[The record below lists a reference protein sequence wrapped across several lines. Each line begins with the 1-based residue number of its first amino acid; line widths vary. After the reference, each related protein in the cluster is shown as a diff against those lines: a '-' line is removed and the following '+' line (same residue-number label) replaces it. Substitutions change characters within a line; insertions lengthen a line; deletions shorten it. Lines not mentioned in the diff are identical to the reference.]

1 MKKSILSLAAVAVL
15 SVSLGT
21 QANAQDVKV
30 KDGDTIWG
38 LSQTHQVSVEDIM
51 TWNGLETA
59 RIHTGDI
66 LKVSSEEYYS
76 IKSGDT
82 LWNIAKTN
90 GVTVDEIKEW
100 NGIESDLIYPGN
112 QIVILDSTSQAPVQ
126 SASVQKSKPVE
137 APQTQS
143 TKQTV
148 STAQTEPVVKQTEK
162 TATSTENIAKEIT
175 VTATAYT
182 ASCNGCSGITATGI
196 NLKNNPDTKVISV
209 DPSVIPLGSK
219 VYVEGYGNAI
229 AGDTGGAI
237 KGNKIDV
244 FVPNLQDA
252 KNWGRKNVKVKVL
265 N

>member
-1 MKKSILSLAAVAVL
+1 MKKSVLSLAAVAVL
-15 SVSLGT
+15 SISLGS

-30 KDGDTIWG
+30 KDGDTLWG

-66 LKVSSEEYYS
+66 LKVSNEKYYT

-90 GVTVDEIKEW
+90 GVTVNDIKEW
-100 NGIESDLIYPGN
+100 NGIESDLIYPDN
-112 QIVILDSTSQAPVQ
+112 QIVILDSISQAPVQ
-126 SASVQKSKPVE
+126 SE
-137 APQTQS
+137 AIQQPRTAEVPEAQPKKQS
-143 TKQTV
+143 A
-148 STAQTEPVVKQTEK
+148 STAATKPVVKQAAKTDANTE
-162 TATSTENIAKEIT
+162 SIEKEIT

-219 VYVEGYGNAI
+219 VYVEGYGYAV

-244 FVPNLQDA
+244 FVPDLQDA